1 MGTEKENT
9 DSSSIQQRNY
19 IGIDMKDKSL
29 KEILKWM
36 QKEFGDDLNY
46 RVKLSDGR
54 VFKSKDW
61 DVENKY
67 VKFQNEQK
75 QSRKL
80 N

>member
-1 MGTEKENT
+1 METEKENT

-46 RVKLSDGR
+46 RVKVSDGR

-67 VKFQNEQK
+67 AKFQNEQK

>member
-1 MGTEKENT
+1 
-9 DSSSIQQRNY
+9 
-19 IGIDMKDKSL
+19 MKDKSL

-36 QKEFGDDLNY
+36 QTEFGDDLTY

-54 VFKSKDW
+54 VFKSKDYE
-61 DVENKY
+61 VENKY
-67 VKFQNEQK
+67 AKFQNEQA

>member
-1 MGTEKENT
+1 METEKENT

-67 VKFQNEQK
+67 AKFQNEQK

>member
-1 MGTEKENT
+1 
-9 DSSSIQQRNY
+9 
-19 IGIDMKDKSL
+19 
-29 KEILKWM
+29 M

-67 VKFQNEQK
+67 AKFQNEQA